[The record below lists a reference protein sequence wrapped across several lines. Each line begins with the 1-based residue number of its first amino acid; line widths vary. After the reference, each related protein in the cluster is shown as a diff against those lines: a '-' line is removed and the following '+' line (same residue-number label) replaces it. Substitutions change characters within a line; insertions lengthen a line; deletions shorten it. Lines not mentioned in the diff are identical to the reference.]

1 MKNTIQCIMLKTAR
15 HAPVWA
21 TKWEST
27 VKKEKKRPKVKPVNS
42 CRADADANS
51 IIDEICNDPFQR
63 RFVNQKAVIF
73 RSGVL
78 QYRVYN
84 MSRSQKRYR
93 LSSCRRGKSNFRWE
107 NQKRRWYVEQR
118 FVQGC
123 APEDVGTRVSK
134 ESFDPQSDDA
144 LPAEVKWRS
153 ENRCLGIVKSV
164 PAKMNQRF

>member
-84 MSRSQKRYR
+84 MSRSQKKV
-93 LSSCRRGKSNFRWE
+93 SIIFVS
-107 NQKRRWYVEQR
+107 QR
-118 FVQGC
+118 
-123 APEDVGTRVSK
+123 
-134 ESFDPQSDDA
+134 
-144 LPAEVKWRS
+144 
-153 ENRCLGIVKSV
+153 
-164 PAKMNQRF
+164 